1 MDYLVYLKKDMR
13 VKILL
18 PIFVIFFLVIFLIFY
33 KGLNHT
39 NIYTPKIIPNENI
52 PLFKTIEFQSD
63 NEITSKEVFSGND
76 YYLLNIWASWCIPCR
91 DEHNFLMKLKKNEKI
106 EIIGLNYKDKEKN
119 AKKFLNELGDP
130 YTKILSDSDGTISI
144 EWGAYG
150 VPESFLIHKN
160 KVIKKIIGP
169 LNDSSFKEIERL
181 VK

>member
-1 MDYLVYLKKDMR
+1 MR

-39 NIYTPKIIPNENI
+39 NIYTPKIILNENI

-63 NEITSKEVFSGND
+63 NEITSKEVFSGNN

-91 DEHNFLMKLKKNEKI
+91 EEHIFLMTLKKNEKI

-130 YTKILSDSDGTISI
+130 YKKILSDTDGTISI

-150 VPESFLIHKN
+150 VPESFLIHKD

>member
-1 MDYLVYLKKDMR
+1 MR

-63 NEITSKEVFSGND
+63 NEITSKEVFSGNN

-91 DEHNFLMKLKKNEKI
+91 EEHIFLMTLKKNEKI

-130 YTKILSDSDGTISI
+130 YKKILSDTDGTISI

-150 VPESFLIHKN
+150 VPESFLIHKD